1 MTVPKPDLPQ
11 GTLDML
17 ILQIVAAGPIHEYA
31 IAQRIRQL
39 SRDVLEVR
47 QGSLYSAL
55 HRLED
60 RKLLKAE
67 WKPSETGRNAKFC
80 SLTRKG
86 RDQLGTEQANWM
98 YLRDAIERI
107 MQGGEGEAV

>member
-1 MTVPKPDLPQ
+1 MTIPKPDLPQ

-17 ILQIVAAGPIHEYA
+17 ILQVVAAGPIHGYA

-47 QGSLYSAL
+47 QGSLYPAL
-55 HRLED
+55 HRLEH
-60 RKLLKAE
+60 RSLLQAN
-67 WKPSETGRNAKFC
+67 WKPSETGRNAKFY

-86 RDQLGTEQANWM
+86 RSQLGSEQANWAQ
-98 YLRDAIERI
+98 LRDAIEQI
-107 MQGGEGEAV
+107 MRGGAGESI